1 MIFINFKTYPAGT
14 GELALNLVKSLTHL
28 AESTH
33 VKLIPVVQATDL
45 REITAITTLE
55 VWVQHVDPVS
65 FGAHTGSIL
74 PEAVI
79 EDGAQGTFLNH
90 SEHKFENFDNLVKA
104 VEITKS
110 HNLKSLVFAGS
121 LPELK
126 TILELRPD
134 YVSYE
139 PPELIGSAD
148 KSVASEEP
156 EIIKEACQLAKEI
169 SIPLIVGAGI
179 HSREDIKTSLELGAS
194 GFAIA
199 SDIMKAEDPIE
210 ELKDLIEGYN

>member
-14 GELALNLVKSLTHL
+14 GQSAVTLVSHLTTL

-33 VKLIPVVQATDL
+33 VKLIPVVQAADL
-45 REITAITTLE
+45 KEITAATTLE
-55 VWVQHVDPVS
+55 VWTQHVDPVT

-74 PEAVI
+74 PEAVL
-79 EDGAQGTFLNH
+79 EDGAKGTFLNH
-90 SEHKFENFDNLVKA
+90 SERKFAQFD
-104 VEITKS
+104 
-110 HNLKSLVFAGS
+110 
-121 LPELK
+121 ELK
-126 TILELRPD
+126 NANARARSLDLKTLIFAQDLAELKLILNLQPT

-139 PPELIGSAD
+139 PPELIGSRT

-156 EIIKEACQLAKEI
+156 AIIKKASDLAKEV

-179 HSREDIKTSLELGAS
+179 HSREDVKISLELGAS

-199 SDIMKAEDPIE
+199 SDIMKAEDPIK